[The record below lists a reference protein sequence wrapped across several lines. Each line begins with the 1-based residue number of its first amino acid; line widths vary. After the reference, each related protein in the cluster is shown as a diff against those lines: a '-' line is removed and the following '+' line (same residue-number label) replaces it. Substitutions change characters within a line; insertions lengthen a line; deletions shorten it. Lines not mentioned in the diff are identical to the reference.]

1 MWYSIR
7 NKLDYR
13 ENIENTYRIKMA
25 KSLDG
30 LTWSKISK
38 IDFDIDQDSE
48 WDNIMVCYPFI
59 LQKENKL
66 IMFYNGNGFGKTGI
80 GYAIK
85 E

>member
-30 LTWSKISK
+30 LTWSKINE

-66 IMFYNGNGFGKTGI
+66 TMFYNGNGFGKTGI
-80 GYAIK
+80 GYN
-85 E
+85 